1 MISPEGVVIA
11 EGLLFALTVFLF
23 GARVLVHIQMRM
35 RTLLLSDVF
44 LLLATLSC
52 LGVVICDVLTYKA
65 GDMSNFESPQAS
77 IYKVRFAENYLFD
90 VGLYFPKFSIL
101 AFYYMIIPIVAS
113 GTRKALHAV
122 TCFVALSAIVTLFG
136 DTFWCGTDPAVN
148 WSNTAGGCTAF
159 TAMPVVKLNWS
170 LNFISE
176 VFIFIL
182 PLPIIRN
189 LKMPRKRERAGLLVL
204 FTLGAITIFVSG
216 ARFIAMLLVTNNIA
230 IYILATTEFTVSIMI
245 PSLISLRPL
254 LRKVHKW
261 TSSDYTESP
270 FSPPV
275 TIGQRKNGTTNTQK
289 MKGSHAIYSRGH
301 TQNMY
306 GSEVELTEHEPI
318 KIYKTEEISVTS
330 IRDPQ
335 LSDGDHIYKSTEK

>member
-1 MISPEGVVIA
+1 MYESGRSVGPANGLVV
-11 EGLLFALTVFLF
+11 
-23 GARVLVHIQMRM
+23 
-35 RTLLLSDVF
+35 
-44 LLLATLSC
+44 
-52 LGVVICDVLTYKA
+52 
-65 GDMSNFESPQAS
+65 
-77 IYKVRFAENYLFD
+77 
-90 VGLYFPKFSIL
+90 
-101 AFYYMIIPIVAS
+101 
-113 GTRKALHAV
+113 
-122 TCFVALSAIVTLFG
+122 
-136 DTFWCGTDPAVN
+136 
-148 WSNTAGGCTAF
+148 
-159 TAMPVVKLNWS
+159 
-170 LNFISE
+170 
-176 VFIFIL
+176 FIL

-189 LKMPRKRERAGLLVL
+189 LKISRKRERAGLLVL
-204 FTLGAITIFVSG
+204 FTLGAITIFVSV

-230 IYILATTEFTVSIMI
+230 ICKIAAPIDSSRVVLTIADILATTEFTVSIMI

-275 TIGQRKNGTTNTQK
+275 TIGQRKPGTSNTQK
-289 MKGSHAIYSRGH
+289 LKGSHAIYSRGH

-335 LSDGDHIYKSTEK
+335 LGDRDHIYKSTEK